1 LDLRYRCLLIGA
13 LATLPCAVAQAQVTG
28 RPSDA
33 AKIEQL
39 RQQTN
44 KLLQQ
49 NSAGNAQLSP
59 EERAK
64 LEQMYLLRSMRAR
77 GGGRG
82 PQSGAPIILNG
93 GPPTGPI
100 AAPPA
105 KTANGKVRKSSQEK
119 RAEARQKQEE
129 RRKKLKEEVERK
141 KAEKAK
147 DNLVP

>member
-1 LDLRYRCLLIGA
+1 VNWRRYYLPF
-13 LATLPCAVAQAQVTG
+13 LAIFVLAPTAVNAQVTG

-49 NSAGNAQLSP
+49 NAAGNAQLSP

-82 PQSGAPIILNG
+82 VQSGAPIILNG
-93 GPPTGPI
+93 GPPAGPI
-100 AAPPA
+100 AAPQGKA
-105 KTANGKVRKSSQEK
+105 TNGKVRKSSQEK

-129 RRKKLKEEVERK
+129 RRKKLKEEVDRK